1 LYHALPGFP
10 AKREFCRKN
19 LDVLPFG
26 TLETPIFGDICLGA
40 HFRLTGHRSRQH
52 GGYRCHSAF

>member
-1 LYHALPGFP
+1 
-10 AKREFCRKN
+10 
-19 LDVLPFG
+19 LPFG
-26 TLETPIFGDICLGA
+26 TLESICGDICLGA